1 MKNIFMKTTGA
12 TALGILM
19 LTFCATIWMFA
30 QNKTDEQ
37 SQEDSYQRNNN
48 ANLLVGSWNV
58 KITIRDCQS
67 GMAFVSFPAMMTF
80 NQGGTMQETANDRT
94 PLLRLPGHGIWSYQG
109 NRTFSR
115 AFQFFRYNA
124 DGSYSGRNR
133 IRGPIEV
140 NRSGNS
146 YTSTTSFEV
155 LDPNDNVLDSGCAT
169 EVGTR
174 FK

>member
-1 MKNIFMKTTGA
+1 MKNNFMKTIGA
-12 TALGILM
+12 TALAILM
-19 LTFCATIWMFA
+19 LTVFANIWMFA
-30 QNKTDEQ
+30 QDKTDEQ
-37 SQEDSYQRNNN
+37 SQEDFYRNGN
-48 ANLLVGSWNV
+48 ARLLVGSWNV
-58 KITIRDCQS
+58 QITIRDCNS
-67 GMAFVSFPAMMTF
+67 GTAFVSFPAMMTF

-94 PLLRLPGHGIWSYQG
+94 PLLRLPGHGVWSYQRG
-109 NRTFSR
+109 RTFSR

-140 NRSGNS
+140 NRSGNR

-174 FK
+174 FE